1 MQRGFEDISIIQ
13 IVIGILAYIIFA
25 ALLIWI
31 FIIPTVKIYKSEYIN
46 YKKNLKEYYKVLNRR
61 ETLKSELQNYRESNK
76 KITKALRK
84 SFDIKKFKKFSLK
97 FFKNV
102 KVTFIK
108 KIEGN
113 FTKVEYKM
121 DFVFDNINSFY
132 NFFDNLNSYPSV
144 IKIDF
149 PIILE
154 GLKPPFV
161 KGEWKIEVY
170 ESNSSI

>member
-31 FIIPTVKIYKSEYIN
+31 FIIPTIKIYKSEYIN

-61 ETLKSELQNYRESNK
+61 ETLKSELQNYRENNK

-132 NFFDNLNSYPSV
+132 DFFDNLNSYPSV

-154 GLKPPFV
+154 SLKPPLV

-170 ESNSSI
+170 ESNLSI

>member
-1 MQRGFEDISIIQ
+1 MEF
-13 IVIGILAYIIFA
+13 IF
-25 ALLIWI
+25 
-31 FIIPTVKIYKSEYIN
+31 
-46 YKKNLKEYYKVLNRR
+46 
-61 ETLKSELQNYRESNK
+61 
-76 KITKALRK
+76 
-84 SFDIKKFKKFSLK
+84 D
-97 FFKNV
+97 
-102 KVTFIK
+102 
-108 KIEGN
+108 
-113 FTKVEYKM
+113 
-121 DFVFDNINSFY
+121 DINSFY

>member
-1 MQRGFEDISIIQ
+1 MQRGFEDINIIQ
-13 IVIGILAYIIFA
+13 IVVGILAYIVFA
-25 ALLIWI
+25 AILIWI
-31 FIIPTVKIYKSEYIN
+31 FIIPTIKIYKSEYIN
-46 YKKNLKEYYKVLNRR
+46 YKNNLKRYYEVLN
-61 ETLKSELQNYRESNK
+61 EHENLKSKLQNYRESNK
-76 KITKALRK
+76 KITKALREP
-84 SFDIKKFKKFSLK
+84 FDVKKFEKFSLK

-102 KVTFIK
+102 KIAFIK
-108 KIEGN
+108 KVDGN
-113 FTKVEYKM
+113 FTRSEYKM
-121 DFVFDNINSFY
+121 SFIFNNINSFY

-154 GLKPPFV
+154 SLKPPFV